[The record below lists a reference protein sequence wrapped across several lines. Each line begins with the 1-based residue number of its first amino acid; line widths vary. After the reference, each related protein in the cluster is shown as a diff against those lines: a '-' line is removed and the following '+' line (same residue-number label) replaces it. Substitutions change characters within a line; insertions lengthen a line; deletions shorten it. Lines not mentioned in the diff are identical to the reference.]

1 MDYLSLRST
10 SSKTKAKYAY
20 LCAVKNLPY
29 LTTARI
35 HAFVQSA
42 LQEDIGPGD
51 YSSLA
56 AFDSNRQGQAR
67 LIIKEPGILAGMEL
81 AEIIFKQFDQSLQI
95 ERLLEDGQ
103 DVKQGDIGLIV
114 KGKASSILST
124 ERLVL
129 NCMQRMSGIATKTA
143 YLTKKITHT
152 KAKLLDTRKT
162 TPNFRMMEKWAVAI
176 GGGVNHRFALYDMV
190 MLKDNHIDFAGGI
203 AQAIANTKEY
213 LHKHQLDLKIEVE
226 TRSLDEVAQVLEIG
240 GVDYIMLDNMDVATM
255 TQAVKLIDGKFLVEA
270 SGGITENTLAE
281 VAECGVDFIS
291 VGALTHTVKSL
302 DISLKAF

>member
-1 MDYLSLRST
+1 MR
-10 SSKTKAKYAY
+10 
-20 LCAVKNLPY
+20 NLPY
-29 LTTARI
+29 LTTDRI
-35 HAFVQSA
+35 HAFIQAA

-51 YSSLA
+51 YSSLS
-56 AFDSNRQGQAR
+56 AFDSNQQGQAR
-67 LIIKEPGILAGMEL
+67 LIIKEPGVLAGMEL
-81 AEIIFKQFDQSLQI
+81 AEIIFQYYDPSLQVQ
-95 ERLLEDGQ
+95 RLLDDGQ
-103 DVKQGDIGLIV
+103 VVLPGAIGLIV
-114 KGKASSILST
+114 TGKAASILST

-143 YLTKKITHT
+143 YLTKKIAHT

-162 TPNFRMMEKWAVAI
+162 TPNFRMLEKWAVAI

-203 AQAIANTKEY
+203 AQAIANTKDY

-226 TRSLDEVAQVLEIG
+226 TRSLAEVDQVLAIG
-240 GVDYIMLDNMDVATM
+240 GIDYIMLDNMDFETM
-255 TQAVKLIDGKFLVEA
+255 REAVRRIDGKFLVEA
-270 SGGITENTLAE
+270 SGGITEETLAT

-291 VGALTHTVKSL
+291 VGALTHSIKSL